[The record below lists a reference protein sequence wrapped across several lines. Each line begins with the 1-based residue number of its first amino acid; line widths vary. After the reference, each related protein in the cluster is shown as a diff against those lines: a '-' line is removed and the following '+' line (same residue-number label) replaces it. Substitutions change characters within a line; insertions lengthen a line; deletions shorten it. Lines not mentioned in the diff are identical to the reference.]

1 MRVLPV
7 MYALSVSLSTCT
19 GKGAV
24 AMAARD
30 LALAIKAGSI
40 TRTEA
45 IKEFRAANSVDFMTA
60 LLEIDIAIGDINE
73 GI

>member
-1 MRVLPV
+1 M
-7 MYALSVSLSTCT
+7 S
-19 GKGAV
+19 
-24 AMAARD
+24 ARD
-30 LALAIKAGSI
+30 LACAIKAGSI

-45 IKEFRAANSVDFMTA
+45 IKEFRTRNGTDFMTA